1 MGMSFEAAAA
11 AHLAG
16 DFATAE
22 RGYLAFPTS
31 RNALYNLARL
41 YRETGRLEAA
51 ERAFGLIVAQ
61 HPGFALARR
70 GLAMTLLA
78 QRRYAE
84 AWPHY
89 EARREVLGL
98 LPPVAGYPEWQGEP
112 LAGRRIVVLAEQGFG
127 DQLMFARFLP
137 LLSAQGAEVEVA
149 CDPRGLARLFE
160 AAGYATQPYL
170 APGQPLRPADYWIYA
185 CSLPLRL
192 GVAEPP
198 AADWLRLGGGQDAGM
213 GAGTG
218 VVARGNPDHQ
228 NDANRS
234 LPPDLA
240 AELTALGRD
249 LAPATTGARDFLE
262 TAQIVAGLERVIAV
276 DTAVAHL
283 AAALGKPC
291 WVLLPRIGLDWRWND
306 AVRSDWYPRAR
317 LFRQA
322 TPGDWGGVLAQVRA
336 ALQAAPGTPGAGAR

>member
-1 MGMSFEAAAA
+1 MEMSFEAAAA

-16 DFATAE
+16 DFERAE
-22 RGYLAFPTS
+22 RGYLGFPTS
-31 RNALYNLARL
+31 RNALYNLGRL
-41 YRETGRLEAA
+41 YRETGRLDAA
-51 ERAFGLIVAQ
+51 ERAFGTIVAQ

-84 AWPHY
+84 AWPLY
-89 EARREVLGL
+89 EARREVLDL
-98 LPPVAGYPEWQGEP
+98 VPPAAGYPEWRGEP

-127 DQLMFARFLP
+127 DQLMFARYLP
-137 LLSAQGAEVEVA
+137 LLSAQGAEVAVA
-149 CDPRGLARLFE
+149 CDPRGLARLYE

-170 APGQPLRPADYWIYA
+170 RPGQPLRLADCWIYA

-192 GVAEPP
+192 GVAAPP
-198 AADWLRLGGGQDAGM
+198 AADWLRLGGGQDTGR

-228 NDANRS
+228 NDAHRS

-240 AELTALGRD
+240 AELATLGRD
-249 LAPATTGARDFLE
+249 LAPQATGARDFLE

-306 AVRSDWYPRAR
+306 GVRSDWYPQAR

-322 TPGDWGGVLAQVRA
+322 APGDWGGGLADLRA
-336 ALQAAPGTPGAGAR
+336 ALAG

>member
-1 MGMSFEAAAA
+1 MGITFEAAAA

-16 DFATAE
+16 DFETAE
-22 RGYLAFPTS
+22 RGYLGFPAS

-51 ERAFGLIVAQ
+51 EQAFGLIVAQ
-61 HPGFALARR
+61 HPGFALAQR

-98 LPPVAGYPEWQGEP
+98 LPPAAGYPEWQGEP

-127 DQLMFARFLP
+127 DQLMFARYLP
-137 LLSAQGAEVEVA
+137 LLRARGGEVEVA
-149 CDPRGLARLFE
+149 CDPRRLARLFE
-160 AAGYATQPYL
+160 AAGYATQPYV
-170 APGQPLRPADYWIYA
+170 APDQPLRAADYWIHA

-192 GVAEPP
+192 GVAAPP
-198 AADWLRLGGGQDAGM
+198 AAEWLRMGGSQDVGM

-218 VVARGNPDHQ
+218 VVAHGNPEHQ

-249 LAPATTGARDFLE
+249 LAPAATGARDFLE

-306 AVRSDWYPRAR
+306 GARSDWYPQAR
-317 LFRQA
+317 LFRQP
-322 TPGDWGGVLAQVRA
+322 TPGDWGGVLADVRA
-336 ALQAAPGTPGAGAR
+336 TLAT